1 MSVLHAFFGGLPL
14 TRREQVV
21 SLVLAALVLVVFA
34 WLVLVEVR
42 P

>member
-1 MSVLHAFFGGLPL
+1 MSVFHAIFGGLPL

-21 SLVLAALVLVVFA
+21 SLVLAFLMASVFA

-42 P
+42 S